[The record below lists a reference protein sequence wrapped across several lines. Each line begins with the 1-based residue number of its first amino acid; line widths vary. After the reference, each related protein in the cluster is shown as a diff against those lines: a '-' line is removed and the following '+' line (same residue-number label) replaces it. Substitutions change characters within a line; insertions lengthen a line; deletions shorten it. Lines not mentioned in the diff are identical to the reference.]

1 MRTFETAVTAAFS
14 HNRRQHLRVLGGLA
28 AASAAAPLFAQ
39 TKSTTIIVPFGPGGA
54 TDITARV
61 LAQYLPKHIGHPVI
75 VDYKPGANAAIAIAH
90 VRKQPPDGSTLLIV
104 PGAFS
109 SSPATNPRINNYD
122 PATDFTPIARV
133 VNTPAVLCAS
143 SKFAANTLDEVMAY
157 AKSNPGM
164 LKVGTTGMGAND
176 HLIPF
181 RMARRWGTEVNFVH
195 YKGAA
200 PAIQD
205 LMSGLIDV
213 KIDSIPSFRAPL
225 ETGRIKPI
233 CMINAGEQLTVP
245 GIAPGEKSLS
255 EQMPGISIHS
265 YFGIVGPAG
274 MPSQLV
280 QSLSKA
286 LIEIVQLEEVQPRW
300 RQLGIEPAPL
310 GPAEFSSYMLAHLK
324 ETRDVVKEA
333 NLPLE

>member
-1 MRTFETAVTAAFS
+1 MRTFETAAAAAFA
-14 HNRRQHLRVLGGLA
+14 HNRRQHLRLLGGLA
-28 AASAAAPLFAQ
+28 AASATAPLFAQ
-39 TKSTTIIVPFGPGGA
+39 AKSTTIIVPFGPGGA

-61 LAQYLPKHIGHPVI
+61 LAQYLPEHIGHPVI
-75 VDYKPGANAAIAIAH
+75 VDYKPGANTAIAIAH

-109 SSPATNPRINNYD
+109 SSPATNPRINNYN

-157 AKSNPGM
+157 AKSSPGM

-181 RMARRWGTEVNFVH
+181 RMARRWGTEVNFAH

-200 PAIQD
+200 QAIQD
-205 LMSGLIDV
+205 LMSGEIDV
-213 KIDSIPSFRAPL
+213 KIDSVASFRAAL

-233 CMINAGEQLTVP
+233 CMINAGGQSIVP
-245 GIAPGEKSLS
+245 GQPSLS
-255 EQMPGISIHS
+255 EQMPGIGIHS

-274 MPSQLV
+274 MPAPLV

-310 GPAEFSSYMLAHLK
+310 GPAEFSTYMLAHLK